1 LLVRSAPAKAEM
13 DDPPNETINI
23 KNKVYL
29 IPLLFLKT
37 LLKNKVVFFHLLKES
52 EQVLKEK
59 LVIKEKNLLINLV
72 LVVKKHTKIA
82 KK

>member
-1 LLVRSAPAKAEM
+1 
-13 DDPPNETINI
+13 
-23 KNKVYL
+23 
-29 IPLLFLKT
+29 
-37 LLKNKVVFFHLLKES
+37 VFFHLLKES
-52 EQVLKEK
+52 EQVLKKK